1 MLVLTIG
8 GGGSPAARTETLAFL
23 PAHGCWWLGCSA
35 RSLQLL
41 GLEEQSFVSCSL
53 TCGQEGQGLRKP
65 TDVAEFAFR
74 AFFFSF
80 PCIYLFV
87 VVTLIALLKL
97 QCRSG
102 LSAASRALSGCSP
115 HTDLALLLQTDSA
128 HSSAGST
135 SRSLSLHLC
144 SSMRP
149 IPGAGSSS
157 GWRRFWRHKANL
169 RSPQALSWLGPCSHR
184 LLLQPQC
191 GLSDGNT
198 GWRIV
203 PFISLSSC
211 FFFLEE
217 KKKKYAP
224 WRKQGSHLC
233 LFVKCTFLYYPAISC
248 WMWHCLG
255 SSKEAAFIAE
265 RSILQTGNLH
275 LALLL

>member
-1 MLVLTIG
+1 MAWDFADECYSLSHRCPRDAGTDHRRWRKPRSEDRNPRLSPSPRVLVVGVLGTQPTAPWAG
-8 GGGSPAARTETLAFL
+8 GAELCVLLPHLWPGGARTKETNRCCWVCIPCFL
-23 PAHGCWWLGCSA
+23 FFL
-35 RSLQLL
+35 SL
-41 GLEEQSFVSCSL
+41 
-53 TCGQEGQGLRKP
+53 
-65 TDVAEFAFR
+65 
-74 AFFFSF
+74 
-80 PCIYLFV
+80 YLFIF
-87 VVTLIALLKL
+87 VVTLTVLLKL
-97 QCRSG
+97 RCRSG

-157 GWRRFWRHKANL
+157 GWRTIRRHKANL

-191 GLSDGNT
+191 GLSGGNT

-217 KKKKYAP
+217 KKKK
-224 WRKQGSHLC
+224 SML
-233 LFVKCTFLYYPAISC
+233 
-248 WMWHCLG
+248 LG
-255 SSKEAAFIAE
+255 ESKAVTCA
-265 RSILQTGNLH
+265 SL
-275 LALLL
+275 